1 MSAFKTSPEQQVRV
15 YEIATAM
22 KNAGLGANFITDCV
36 KLALEYEGAH
46 DLMALWAEASNQEEE
61 DEVIAD
67 LHDEIDTHQE
77 LPKKPTK
84 KPHLRFD
91 DLDAIAKNIE
101 GFKKNLRRL
110 VDRQGGIT
118 ELSKKTGIPQ
128 PSLSRFFN
136 SQSMP
141 RRTTLYK
148 IADALGLSENE
159 IITDWVA

>member
-1 MSAFKTSPEQQVRV
+1 MSAFKTSAEQQLKV

-22 KNAGLGANFITDCV
+22 KVAKLSAKFITDSV
-36 KLALEYEGAH
+36 KLAFEYEGAH
-46 DLMALWAEASNQEEE
+46 DLMVLWSEADDQKEK
-61 DEVIAD
+61 DEITAD
-67 LHDEIDTHQE
+67 LQDEIDTHQE

-84 KPHLRFD
+84 KPYIKFD

-101 GFKKNLRRL
+101 GFKKNLRRV
-110 VDRQGGIT
+110 VDRHGGIV
-118 ELSKKTGIPQ
+118 ELAKKTGIPQ

>member
-1 MSAFKTSPEQQVRV
+1 MSAFKTTAEQEVKV
-15 YEIATAM
+15 YEVATAM
-22 KNAGLGANFITDCV
+22 NKAGLNARFIKDSV
-36 KLALEYEGAH
+36 HLALEYEGAH
-46 DLMALWAEASNQEEE
+46 DLMLLWVEASNDEERDDIISDLQEE
-61 DEVIAD
+61 
-67 LHDEIDTHQE
+67 IDSHQE

-84 KPHLRFD
+84 KPYIRFD
-91 DLDAIAKNIE
+91 DLDGISKNIS
-101 GFKKNLRRL
+101 GYKKHLRKL
-110 VDRQGGIT
+110 VDRHGGIT

-159 IITDWVA
+159 VVTDWVA

>member
-22 KNAGLGANFITDCV
+22 KSVGLGANFITDCV

-46 DLMALWAEASNQEEE
+46 DLMALWAEASNKEEK

-67 LHDEIDTHQE
+67 LQDEIDTHQE
-77 LPKKPTK
+77 LPKKQTK
-84 KPHLRFD
+84 KPYVRFD
-91 DLDAIAKNIE
+91 DLEGIAKNIE

-110 VDRQGGIT
+110 VDRHGGIN
-118 ELSKKTGIPQ
+118 ELAKKTGIPQ

-136 SQSMP
+136 SPSMP

>member
-1 MSAFKTSPEQQVRV
+1 MSLFKTTPDQQIKV

-22 KNAGLGANFITDCV
+22 KTGGLTAAFITDCV
-36 KLALEYEGAH
+36 KHALEYEGSH
-46 DLMALWAEASNQEEE
+46 DLMVLWAEAPSQAEK
-61 DEVIAD
+61 DAVIAD
-67 LHDEIDTHQE
+67 LQDEIDSHLE
-77 LPKKPTK
+77 RPKKPTK
-84 KPHLRFD
+84 KPYVRFD
-91 DLDAIAKNIE
+91 DLEGIAKNID

-118 ELSKKTGIPQ
+118 ELAKKTGIPQ
-128 PSLSRFFN
+128 PSLSRFFS

-148 IADALGLSENE
+148 IADALGLSENQ

>member
-1 MSAFKTSPEQQVRV
+1 MNAFKTSPEQHLEV
-15 YEIATAM
+15 YGIATAM
-22 KNAGLGANFITDCV
+22 KTAGLGASFITDCV

-46 DLMALWAEASNQEEE
+46 DLIALWAEAESPNEKN
-61 DEVIAD
+61 DIIAD
-67 LHDEIDTHQE
+67 LQDEIDTHQE
-77 LPKKPTK
+77 LPKKPAK
-84 KPHLRFD
+84 KPYVRFD

-110 VDRQGGIT
+110 VDRHGGIV
-118 ELSKKTGIPQ
+118 ELAKKTGIPQ
-128 PSLSRFFN
+128 PSLSRFFS

>member
-1 MSAFKTSPEQQVRV
+1 MSFRTSPEQKIKV
-15 YEIATAM
+15 YEIAISM
-22 KNAGLGANFITDCV
+22 KGMGLTANFITDCV
-36 KLALEYEGAH
+36 KLAEEYEGAH
-46 DLMALWAEASNQEEE
+46 DLMVLWSETLSREER
-61 DEVIAD
+61 DELIAD
-67 LHDEIDTHQE
+67 LQDELDIHQE

-84 KPHLRFD
+84 KPYVRFD
-91 DLDAIAKNIE
+91 DLDAIGKNIE

-110 VDRQGGIT
+110 VDRHGGIT
-118 ELSKKTGIPQ
+118 ELAKKTGIPQ

-136 SQSMP
+136 SHSMP

>member
-1 MSAFKTSPEQQVRV
+1 MSLFKTTPEQQIKV

-22 KNAGLGANFITDCV
+22 KAAGLASMFITDCV
-36 KLALEYEGAH
+36 KHALEYEGTH
-46 DLMALWAEASNQEEE
+46 DLMVLWAEASSQAER

-67 LHDEIDTHQE
+67 LQDEVDMHLE
-77 LPKKPTK
+77 RPKKPTK
-84 KPHLRFD
+84 RPYVRFD
-91 DLDAIAKNIE
+91 DLEGIAKNIE

-110 VDRQGGIT
+110 VDRNGGIS
-118 ELSKKTGIPQ
+118 ELAKKTGIPQ
-128 PSLSRFFN
+128 PSLSRFFG

-148 IADALGLSENE
+148 IADALGLSEDQ